1 MVVSTYQKARI
12 FLVLVL
18 FINANIKTQCEL
30 DTQCVVLAMNTST
43 VITVKNH
50 PSHCKTY
57 LGKVPIKQRI
67 SNDNHDYQSC

>member
-1 MVVSTYQKARI
+1 MMVSKYQKARI

-18 FINANIKTQCEL
+18 VINANIKTQCEL

-50 PSHCKTY
+50 PAHC
-57 LGKVPIKQRI
+57 
-67 SNDNHDYQSC
+67 